1 MKWVK
6 FYTLIFHEENY
17 GVAIT
22 IDSFMRK
29 IAYNEFIILY
39 IFLIFCKL
47 RWPYLRNL
55 VITEKP
61 FSIFPV
67 QTELENS
74 REGFLI
80 YRLENEQCIWLVHIC
95 TLVSVIIDCMVWSI
109 IIGI

>member
-1 MKWVK
+1 M
-6 FYTLIFHEENY
+6 
-17 GVAIT
+17 

-47 RWPYLRNL
+47 RYLYLRNL
-55 VITEKP
+55 IIIEKP

-67 QTELENS
+67 QTELKNI

-80 YRLENEQCIWLVHIC
+80 YRLQNKQCI
-95 TLVSVIIDCMVWSI
+95 
-109 IIGI
+109 